1 MGVVASLIVA
11 NHEHPAPV
19 RMIFRLQD
27 HPGTPRLPDRRVPPR
42 IVKRESHMAFQTDR
56 TRFLVL
62 TGSLLLTATLAC
74 RRKAEEPQNVLARRG
89 DDVVATGS
97 MATIMDSVP
106 GDAILASGDAS
117 FGGVAGGDY
126 LGAGGKQT
134 ITGRIHGSLR
144 AAGGDIHVAA
154 AVDRNVSIAAGRIEL
169 DSAGVIARN
178 AYLFGG
184 DVTVNGAVRGSLVG
198 YGGAIVL
205 NGVVGGDV
213 DVGAGSLRIGPHAQ
227 IAGNLTYR
235 VRSGQARI
243 DPAAHIA
250 GKVTALPVTNRWGW
264 WHLLWIFGVLVLGA
278 VTVAFLPSFMAESA
292 EILPLRPGRSALVG
306 VGWLVI
312 VPIAVCVAAITI
324 IGLPL
329 AVLMTAIYLALMFVG
344 SIPFSIWLGQ
354 LLLSSRARKGREGAL
369 INFLFGGF
377 LLLVFGIIPIVGGW
391 LSLVAVILGL
401 GTILLNAEAVRKR
414 QPQPVSTS

>member
-1 MGVVASLIVA
+1 
-11 NHEHPAPV
+11 
-19 RMIFRLQD
+19 
-27 HPGTPRLPDRRVPPR
+27 
-42 IVKRESHMAFQTDR
+42 MAFQTGR
-56 TRFLVL
+56 TRSLVL
-62 TGSLLLTATLAC
+62 ASSLLLASTVSC
-74 RRKAEEPQNVLARRG
+74 RRREEPENLRVQRG

-106 GDAILASGDAS
+106 GDAILAGGDAS
-117 FGGVAGGDY
+117 FGGVTGGDY
-126 LGAGGKQT
+126 LGAGGKQA
-134 ITGRIHGSLR
+134 ITGRIHGSIR
-144 AAGGDIHVAA
+144 AVGGEIHVAA
-154 AVDRNVSIAAGRIEL
+154 AVDRNVSVAGGSIAL
-169 DSAGVIARN
+169 DSAAVIARN

-184 DVTVNGAVRGSLVG
+184 NVLVDGAVRGSLAA

-213 DVGAGSLRIGPHAQ
+213 DVGGGSLRIGPHAQ
-227 IAGNLTYR
+227 IAGNLRYR
-235 VRSGQARI
+235 VRSGQAHI

-250 GKVTALPVTNRWGW
+250 GKVTALPVTNRWGL

-278 VTVAFLPSFMAESA
+278 VTVAVVPRFMAEAA

-306 VGWLVI
+306 VGWMIL
-312 VPIAVCVAAITI
+312 VPIAVCIAAITI

-329 AVLMTAIYLALMFVG
+329 ALLMTAIYLSLMCVG

-391 LSLVAVILGL
+391 VSLVAVVLGL

-414 QPQPVSTS
+414 QPVSAS

>member
-1 MGVVASLIVA
+1 
-11 NHEHPAPV
+11 
-19 RMIFRLQD
+19 MIFRLQD
-27 HPGTPRLPDRRVPPR
+27 HPGTPRLPDRRVPLR
-42 IVKRESHMAFQTDR
+42 FVKRETLMAFQTGR

-62 TGSLLLTATLAC
+62 TGSLLLASTLSC
-74 RRKAEEPQNVLARRG
+74 RRREEPANVLVRRG
-89 DDVVATGS
+89 DDVLATGS

-106 GDAILASGDAS
+106 GDAILASGDVS
-117 FGGVAGGDY
+117 FGGVTGGDY
-126 LGAGGKQT
+126 LGAGGKQA

-169 DSAGVIARN
+169 DSAGVVARN

-184 DVTVNGAVRGSLVG
+184 DVTVDGAVRGSLVA

-243 DPAAHIA
+243 DPAAHIT

-264 WHLLWIFGVLVLGA
+264 WHLLWIFGFLVLGA
-278 VTVAFLPSFMAESA
+278 ATVALLPRFMAEAA

-329 AVLMTAIYLALMFVG
+329 ALLMTAIYLALIFVG

-377 LLLVFGIIPIVGGW
+377 LLIIFGVIPIVGGW
-391 LSLVAVILGL
+391 VSLVAVILGL

-414 QPQPVSTS
+414 QPQPVSAS

>member
-1 MGVVASLIVA
+1 
-11 NHEHPAPV
+11 
-19 RMIFRLQD
+19 
-27 HPGTPRLPDRRVPPR
+27 
-42 IVKRESHMAFQTDR
+42 MAFQTGR
-56 TRFLVL
+56 AHYLIL
-62 TGSLLLTATLAC
+62 TGSLLLASTLSC
-74 RRKAEEPQNVLARRG
+74 RRKEEPENVLVRRG
-89 DDVVATGS
+89 EDVVATGS
-97 MATIMDSVP
+97 MATIMDSVA
-106 GDAILASGDAS
+106 GDAIVASGDGS

-126 LGAGGKQT
+126 LGAGGRQA

-144 AAGGDIHVAA
+144 AVGGEIHVAA
-154 AVDRNVSIAAGRIEL
+154 AVDRNVSIAGGGIEL
-169 DSAGVIARN
+169 DSAAVVARN

-184 DVTVNGAVRGSLVG
+184 NVTLNGTVRGSLAA

-213 DVGAGSLRIGPHAQ
+213 DLGAGSLRIGPHAQ

-243 DPAAHIA
+243 DPAARIT

-264 WHLLWIFGVLVLGA
+264 WHLLWIFGFLVLGA
-278 VTVAFLPSFMAESA
+278 LTVAFLPRFMAEAA

-329 AVLMTAIYLALMFVG
+329 ALLMTAIYVALIFVG

-377 LLLVFGIIPIVGGW
+377 LLLVFGIVPIVGGW

-401 GTILLNAEAVRKR
+401 GTILLNAEAVRNR
-414 QPQPVSTS
+414 QPGPAS

>member
-1 MGVVASLIVA
+1 
-11 NHEHPAPV
+11 
-19 RMIFRLQD
+19 
-27 HPGTPRLPDRRVPPR
+27 
-42 IVKRESHMAFQTDR
+42 MAFRTDR

-62 TGSLLLTATLAC
+62 TGSLLLASSLAC
-74 RRKAEEPQNVLARRG
+74 RHKEEPQNVLVQRG

-106 GDAILASGDAS
+106 GDAIIFSGDAS
-117 FGGVAGGDY
+117 FGGIAGGDY
-126 LGAGGKQT
+126 LGAGGKQA

-184 DVTVNGAVRGSLVG
+184 DIQVDGAVRGSLVA

-205 NGVVGGDV
+205 NGVIGGDV

-227 IAGNLTYR
+227 IAGNLRYR
-235 VRSGQARI
+235 VRSGQAHI
-243 DPAAHIA
+243 DPAAHIT
-250 GKVTALPVTNRWGW
+250 GKVTSLPVTNRWGL
-264 WHLLWIFGVLVLGA
+264 WHLLWIFGFLVLGA
-278 VTVAFLPSFMAESA
+278 VTVALVPRFMAEAA

-306 VGWLVI
+306 VGWAVI
-312 VPIAVCVAAITI
+312 VPIVVCIAAITI

-329 AVLMTAIYLALMFVG
+329 ALLMTAIYLSLLCIG

-377 LLLVFGIIPIVGGW
+377 LLMIFGIIPIVGGW
-391 LSLVAVILGL
+391 VSLVAVVLGL
-401 GTILLNAEAVRKR
+401 GTILLNADAVRKR
-414 QPQPVSTS
+414 QPVGAN

>member
-1 MGVVASLIVA
+1 
-11 NHEHPAPV
+11 
-19 RMIFRLQD
+19 
-27 HPGTPRLPDRRVPPR
+27 
-42 IVKRESHMAFQTDR
+42 MAFQIRR
-56 TRFLVL
+56 TSSLVL
-62 TGSLLLTATLAC
+62 VGSLLLASTVSC
-74 RRKAEEPQNVLARRG
+74 RRREEPENLRVQRG

-106 GDAILASGDAS
+106 GDAILPGGDAS
-117 FGGVAGGDY
+117 FGGVTGGDY
-126 LGAGGKQT
+126 LGAGGKQA
-134 ITGRIHGSLR
+134 ITGRIHGSIR
-144 AAGGDIHVAA
+144 AAGGEIHVAA
-154 AVDRNVSIAAGRIEL
+154 AVDRNVTIAGGSIAL
-169 DSAGVIARN
+169 DSAAVIARN

-184 DVTVNGAVRGSLVG
+184 NVLVDGAVRGSLAA

-213 DVGAGSLRIGPHAQ
+213 DVAGGSLRIGPHAQ
-227 IAGNLTYR
+227 IAGNLRYR
-235 VRSGQARI
+235 VRSGQAHI

-264 WHLLWIFGVLVLGA
+264 WHLAWIFGFLVLGA
-278 VTVAFLPSFMAESA
+278 VTVALVPRFMAEAA
-292 EILPLRPGRSALVG
+292 EILPVRPGRSALVG
-306 VGWLVI
+306 VGWMIL
-312 VPIAVCVAAITI
+312 VPIAVCIAAITI

-329 AVLMTAIYLALMFVG
+329 ALLMTAIYLSLMCVG

-391 LSLVAVILGL
+391 VSLVAVVLGL
-401 GTILLNAEAVRKR
+401 GTILLNADAVRKR
-414 QPQPVSTS
+414 QPVTTG

>member
-1 MGVVASLIVA
+1 
-11 NHEHPAPV
+11 
-19 RMIFRLQD
+19 
-27 HPGTPRLPDRRVPPR
+27 
-42 IVKRESHMAFQTDR
+42 MAFQTDR
-56 TRFLVL
+56 IRFLVL
-62 TGSLLLTATLAC
+62 TGSLLLASTVAC
-74 RRKAEEPQNVLARRG
+74 RRREEPENQLVRRG

-97 MATIMDSVP
+97 MATVMDSVP
-106 GDAILASGDAS
+106 GDAILFSGDAS

-126 LGAGGKQT
+126 LGAGGKQA

-144 AAGGDIHVAA
+144 AAGGEVHVAA
-154 AVDRNVSIAAGRIEL
+154 AVDRNVSIAAGGVEL
-169 DSAGVIARN
+169 DSAAVIARN

-184 DVTVNGAVRGSLVG
+184 NVEVDGAVRGSLVA

-213 DVGAGSLRIGPHAQ
+213 DVGGGSLRIGPHAQ
-227 IAGNLTYR
+227 IAGNVRYR

-250 GKVTALPVTNRWGW
+250 GKVTALPVTNRWGLR
-264 WHLLWIFGVLVLGA
+264 HILWIFGFLVLGA
-278 VTVAFLPSFMAESA
+278 ATVALVPRFMAEAA

-306 VGWLVI
+306 VGWALL

-329 AVLMTAIYLALMFVG
+329 ALLMTAIYLALIFVG

-377 LLLVFGIIPIVGGW
+377 LLLVVGIIPIVGGW
-391 LSLVAVILGL
+391 VSLVAVILGL

-414 QPQPVSTS
+414 QPVSAT

>member
-1 MGVVASLIVA
+1 
-11 NHEHPAPV
+11 
-19 RMIFRLQD
+19 
-27 HPGTPRLPDRRVPPR
+27 
-42 IVKRESHMAFQTDR
+42 MAFQTDR

-62 TGSLLLTATLAC
+62 TGSLLLASTLAC
-74 RRKAEEPQNVLARRG
+74 RRREEPQNVLVRRG

-97 MATIMDSVP
+97 MATVMDSVP
-106 GDAILASGDAS
+106 GDAILFSGDAS
-117 FGGVAGGDY
+117 FGGIAGGDY
-126 LGAGGKQT
+126 LGAGGKQA

-144 AAGGDIHVAA
+144 AAGGQIHVAA
-154 AVDRNVSIAAGRIEL
+154 AVDRNVSIAAGAIGL
-169 DSAGVIARN
+169 DSAAVITRN

-184 DVTVNGAVRGSLVG
+184 NVQVDGTVRGSLVA

-227 IAGNLTYR
+227 IAGNVRYR
-235 VRSGQARI
+235 VRSGQAHI
-243 DPAAHIA
+243 DPAAHIT
-250 GKVTALPVTNRWGW
+250 GKVTSLPVTNRWGL
-264 WHLLWIFGVLVLGA
+264 WHLLWIFGFLVLGA
-278 VTVAFLPSFMAESA
+278 VTVALVPRFMAEAA

-306 VGWLVI
+306 VGWVVL

-329 AVLMTAIYLALMFVG
+329 ALLMTAIYLSLMCVG

-391 LSLVAVILGL
+391 VSLVAVVLGL

-414 QPQPVSTS
+414 QPVSAS